1 MTKTILTVAG
11 MTCGSC
17 IRRIEK
23 ALVLEG
29 VANVAVNL
37 AGGSVTVEHDDRI
50 GDDRLIAALD
60 QAGYPVQPSRE
71 DRPVVRAG
79 CGCSG
84 ARPVAPKVTG
94 CCCGGPR

>member
-1 MTKTILTVAG
+1 MMKTILTVAG
-11 MTCGSC
+11 MSCGSC
-17 IRRIEK
+17 VRKIER

-29 VANVAVNL
+29 VANVAVDL
-37 AGGSVTVEHDDRI
+37 AGGSVTVEHDDRV

-79 CGCSG
+79 CCSG
-84 ARPVAPKVTG
+84 ARPVAPKAPG